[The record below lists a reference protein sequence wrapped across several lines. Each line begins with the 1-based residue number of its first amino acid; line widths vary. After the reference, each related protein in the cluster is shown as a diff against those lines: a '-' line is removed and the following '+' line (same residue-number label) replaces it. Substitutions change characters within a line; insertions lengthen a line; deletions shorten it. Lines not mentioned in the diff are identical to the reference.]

1 MRSRTRWSIAVL
13 AVAGVGCEW
22 SAAAAG
28 RVLPIPLQEAVTLLG
43 WSGDDVPAIELA
55 PKRPRDASA
64 KAAAWVR
71 ITNDGAVAVIFVAQD
86 SHVYR
91 DAIAGDY
98 QALVQLAG
106 MLAHERWHIQHG
118 PDEVGAYDAQLSVM
132 EYLHADS
139 LHLTEVRKAARRV
152 RQTRR
157 PQER

>member
-1 MRSRTRWSIAVL
+1 
-13 AVAGVGCEW
+13 
-22 SAAAAG
+22 
-28 RVLPIPLQEAVTLLG
+28 LQEAVTLLG
-43 WSGDDVPAIELA
+43 WWGDDVPAIELV
-55 PKRPRDASA
+55 PTRPRDASP

-71 ITNDGAVAVIFVAQD
+71 ITADAAVPVIYVAQD
-86 SHVYR
+86 SHVYH
-91 DAIAGDY
+91 DATAGDY

-118 PDEVGAYDAQLSVM
+118 PDELGAYDAQLSMM

-139 LHLTEVRKAARRV
+139 LHLTEVRKAVRRI